1 MARKALRYQEKVL
14 RYQEHAEELIDFVAD
29 NKRVERWSRE
39 FAGRCCKKRTMNDLP
54 FWKSKT
60 LAEMTAAEWE
70 SLCDGC
76 GLCCLNKIEEWDSG
90 DIYFTSVSCKLL
102 DGQSCRCSSYENRWD
117 FVPDCVQLTK
127 ENVPEIAWLPPT
139 CGYRL
144 VNEGH
149 DLYWW
154 HPLVSGDPETVHAA
168 GISARGRTISETE
181 IDIEDLEDYVVD
193 WPLTVGEEKDEEEA

>member
-1 MARKALRYQEKVL
+1 MAAKLSDTGREFSEYQE
-14 RYQEHAEELIDFVAD
+14 YTEGLIDFAAD
-29 NKRVERWSRE
+29 NKRDASGSRE

-60 LAEMTAAEWE
+60 LAEMTVAEWE

-102 DGQSCRCSSYENRWD
+102 DGESCRCSSYDNRWD

-127 ENVPEIAWLPPT
+127 ENVPDIAWLPPT

-144 VNEGH
+144 VNEGR

-154 HPLVSGDPETVHAA
+154 HPSSPATRRPSMRPAFPRKA
-168 GISARGRTISETE
+168 GRSMKMRSISTISRT
-181 IDIEDLEDYVVD
+181 
-193 WPLTVGEEKDEEEA
+193 TSSTGR

>member
-1 MARKALRYQEKVL
+1 M
-14 RYQEHAEELIDFVAD
+14 IDFVAD

-168 GISARGRTISETE
+168 GISARGRAISETE